1 MSRIFAAV
9 VLVAVFAS
17 PSLAQG
23 LDHPWVN
30 SNGVHISKKR
40 AEALREC
47 SIRAE
52 QVPEHSY
59 EESDLSI
66 YRACM
71 NDHGEVE

>member
-1 MSRIFAAV
+1 MCRIFAAV
-9 VLVAVFAS
+9 ALFGALAS
-17 PSLAQG
+17 PSLARG

-30 SNGVHISKKR
+30 SNGVHITTQR

-47 SIRAE
+47 TIRSE